1 MFDQFF
7 ELSGNKLEYSKN
19 FGYLWIDKKGKKWFY
34 VTLVI
39 LRLFWKKKREP
50 KRLQFGPT
58 FWHVSNEIWKIF
70 FVSAIMSI
78 FSTIV
83 KLQLQSLVPVIFPLF
98 FFQWRLEMKAHK
110 LEVFI

>member
-39 LRLFWKKKREP
+39 LRLF
-50 KRLQFGPT
+50 
-58 FWHVSNEIWKIF
+58 
-70 FVSAIMSI
+70 
-78 FSTIV
+78 
-83 KLQLQSLVPVIFPLF
+83 
-98 FFQWRLEMKAHK
+98 
-110 LEVFI
+110 